1 MLLAGIPSPDID
13 MICVN
18 DQVGSYKLTKHLL
31 MLGHRRIAF
40 VDIGPSQGNFRK
52 FGGYSAAHEEMGIEV
67 DRRLVYCPAGA
78 NTVESGFRAAARVM
92 AYDRP
97 PTAVLAS
104 TDMAAIGVMS
114 WCREHGLAVPDDV
127 SIGGFDDVEISSFL
141 EVPLTTVGYSAPQL
155 ARDAVARLIV
165 LMEAGAD
172 MPAPETEMIEP
183 SW

>member
-1 MLLAGIPSPDID
+1 MIYPTRQMSVEHIVAMRANRFPAVLLAGIPSPDID

-31 MLGHRRIAF
+31 MLGHRRHRLRGHRPVAGQF
-40 VDIGPSQGNFRK
+40 PEVR
-52 FGGYSAAHEEMGIEV
+52 GYSAAHEEMGIEV

-78 NTVESGFRAAARVM
+78 NTVESGVRAAARVM

-114 WCREHGLAVPDDV
+114 CAGSTGSPCRTMYPSRG
-127 SIGGFDDVEISSFL
+127 S
-141 EVPLTTVGYSAPQL
+141 TTS
-155 ARDAVARLIV
+155 RSH
-165 LMEAGAD
+165 
-172 MPAPETEMIEP
+172 P
-183 SW
+183 SWRCR